1 MVYEPWRT
9 RNHIMGPNEVEISE
23 QVPGLLHNQ
32 RKEGGVI

>member
-23 QVPGLLHNQ
+23 QVPELLQNK